1 MEIRRATKADIDK
14 MVENRMEFV
23 QQIRTVKDATV
34 LRGKIKEYLEAN
46 LGNEENHH
54 DNSKFIS
61 YLALDQGKIVSSC
74 MLSIYEILP
83 TASCVNGKTGLL
95 LNVYTV
101 DGYRRQG
108 LAHQLLT
115 KLIQD
120 AKAQGVSKILLDYT
134 DDGHPLYQKLGFKE
148 LDRQMELK
156 LNNN

>member
-1 MEIRRATKADIDK
+1 MEIRRATKADIDM
-14 MVENRMEFV
+14 MVENRMDFV
-23 QQIRTVKDATV
+23 QQIRTVKDVAL
-34 LRGKIKEYLEAN
+34 LRGTIRAYLESC
-46 LGNEENHH
+46 LHDEDENHH
-54 DNSKFIS
+54 DDSRFMS

-156 LNNN
+156 LNN